1 MFLCLYRIM
10 YSTTINLIFRLTR
23 ILSKARRQSLY
34 KIFPL
39 AIFAGICDVLVVG
52 LVTRL
57 FVILVG
63 KENRP
68 SIPFSE
74 ILTTN
79 PFTKLVLLISIYI
92 LFNWL
97 ASFLR
102 LTLRAYQQKLTASI
116 FIDLSE
122 IAQRNIFTQKYEFF
136 LSENSEEI
144 SSKIVLNIQRVSEK
158 FVRPILQI
166 ISGFFIVLFI
176 FIAILSFA
184 KLTAFYLII
193 SLVIG
198 YTLISLTVTPFIRN
212 AAKQRISLET
222 NINKIMSESIRT
234 IIDVHLTGSEKF
246 FQEKYTK
253 AGKEAFPYLWK
264 AETLPELPRSLIEPF
279 GITLIFSIGLLPY
292 LTGKTPSNFVEIVPF
307 LATIAVAS
315 LKLTPP
321 LQDLFRGIT
330 DLRGGIP
337 DLEEALRILELKPK
351 REHSNF
357 KNEINFE
364 GPQKFIKLSSLYYK
378 YSSRN
383 DFALKNI
390 NLIIPIG
397 SKIAFVGKTGSGK
410 STIANQILCLLRPTS
425 GKILLDNKELNNEL
439 ISKWQPLCAYV
450 PQTINLLNNDLISNI
465 AYGENNI
472 NEDKV
477 WKSLKAAQLE
487 DWIKTLPDGIKTK
500 VGDNGIRLSG
510 GQRQRIAIA
519 RAFYRDAKLL
529 ILDEATSALDNK
541 TEAKLISV
549 LNNSHKNLTI
559 IFIAHRL
566 STIRDCDCIYEF
578 EKGEIKAKGNFEE
591 LQKESKSFAEMIK
604 ITEKEI

>member
-1 MFLCLYRIM
+1 M
-10 YSTTINLIFRLTR
+10 YSLTINLFFRLINT
-23 ILSKARRQSLY
+23 LSKERRKSLY

-39 AIFAGICDVLVVG
+39 AIFAGTCDVLVVS

-57 FVILVG
+57 FIILVG

-79 PFTKLVLLISIYI
+79 PFIKLLILIAIYI

-102 LTLRAYQQKLTASI
+102 LTLRAFQQKLTASI
-116 FIDLSE
+116 FLDLSE
-122 IAQRNIFTQKYEFF
+122 LAQKNIFSQKYEFF

-166 ISGFFIVLFI
+166 ISGFFIILFI

-184 KLTAFYLII
+184 KLAAFILII

-198 YTLISLTVTPFIRN
+198 YTIISLTVTPFIRN
-212 AAKQRISLET
+212 AAKQRILLET
-222 NINKIMSESIRT
+222 EINKIMSESIRT
-234 IIDVHLTGSEKF
+234 IIDVHLTGSEKY
-246 FQEKYTK
+246 FQEKYIK
-253 AGKEAFPYLWK
+253 AGQKAFPYLWK

-279 GITLIFSIGLLPY
+279 GITLIFSIGLFPY
-292 LTGKTPSNFVEIVPF
+292 LTGKTPPSNFIEIVPF

-337 DLEEALRILELKPK
+337 DLEEALKILELKPK
-351 REHSNF
+351 RKYGQLNAQ
-357 KNEINFE
+357 INYL
-364 GPQKFIKLSSLYYK
+364 GPQNFIKLSSLYYK

-390 NLIIPIG
+390 NLDIPIG

-425 GKILLDNKELNNEL
+425 GKILLDNLELKNEL
-439 ISKWQPLCAYV
+439 IAEWQSLCAYV
-450 PQTINLLNNDLISNI
+450 PQSINLLNNDLISNI
-465 AYGENNI
+465 AYGAKDI
-472 NEDKV
+472 NEEKV

-487 DWIKTLPDGIKTK
+487 DLIKKLPDGIKTK

-541 TEAKLISV
+541 TESKLISEI
-549 LNNSHKNLTI
+549 NKNQKNLTI
-559 IFIAHRL
+559 ILIAHRL

-591 LQKESKSFAEMIK
+591 LQKKSKSFAEMIK
-604 ITEKEI
+604 ISEEEI